1 MCKRIG
7 PKCNVAPVLKILRVL
22 RLPPKGGLGTGH
34 RGTVP
39 KIWRAML
46 IFLAR
51 VNGVST
57 SKKLFQI
64 LTHFSSWL

>member
-1 MCKRIG
+1 MCKCIG
-7 PKCNVAPVLKILRVL
+7 PKCNVAPALKILRVL
-22 RLPPKGGLGTGH
+22 RLPLKGSIGTGK
-34 RGTVP
+34 RGTVL
-39 KIWRAML
+39 KIWHAML

-64 LTHFSSWL
+64 LTHFFSWL